1 MTAQLQVEQL
11 TFRPGQTLPTISS
24 NRAALAGVL
33 LRGKS
38 AQAAPQ
44 QLPRLYALCGEAHRL
59 TAQLAI
65 DAARGLRTHAT
76 TQELSSLAAETA
88 REHVRRIW
96 IDWPRLIGRS
106 DKKSTIAALQSLRD
120 CPLFGKN
127 ISESSPIASVA
138 FRAWVETAVLG
149 ESVPE
154 WLARWQTNPNECMLT
169 WVARAITFPAKLL
182 RDIEYDAIQIQ
193 TFETPLLPHADRDA
207 LYALAQNIAK
217 FDDFDRAPTSEG
229 NVCETGIGTRL
240 AGMDGNRSSTSNAW
254 LRLGARIAELALLSG
269 EALDNLALGSLMLAP
284 GEALAWS
291 EMARGLLL
299 HWVRLEQAAPL
310 ANIVDYRIV
319 APTEWNFHPS
329 GVVAKALAVMPTAA
343 CALSRAQAVRH
354 IGILAA
360 AFDPCVTYKI
370 EFEHA

>member
-1 MTAQLQVEQL
+1 MTAQLQAGQL

-24 NRAALAGVL
+24 NRASLAGVL

-65 DAARGLRTHAT
+65 DAACGLRTHASAH
-76 TQELSSLAAETA
+76 ELSSLATETA

-96 IDWPRLIGRS
+96 IDWPRLFGRS
-106 DKKSTIAALQSLRD
+106 DINSAIAGLQLLRD
-120 CPLFGKN
+120 CPLLKRG
-127 ISESSPIASVA
+127 ISGSESVSSVA
-138 FRAWVETAVLG
+138 FRSWIESAVLG
-149 ESVPE
+149 EPVAE
-154 WLARWQTNPNECMLT
+154 WLARWQANPDECMLY
-169 WVARAITFPAKLL
+169 WVARAPTFPAKLL
-182 RDIEYDAIQIQ
+182 LDIKCDAMRIQAVG
-193 TFETPLLPHADRDA
+193 TPLLPHADRNA
-207 LYALAQNIAK
+207 LQALARNIAEL
-217 FDDFDRAPTSEG
+217 DDFCHMPTSDG
-229 NVCETGIGTRL
+229 NVCETGIGTRI
-240 AGMDGNRSSTSNAW
+240 ARMDSNRSGAVNAW
-254 LRLGARIAELALLSG
+254 LRLGARVAELALLSG
-269 EALDNLALGSLMLAP
+269 EALDNLALGSITLAP

-299 HWVRLEQAAPL
+299 HWVRLEHADPR

-329 GVVAKALAVMPTAA
+329 GVVAKVLASMPTAM
-343 CALSRAQAVRH
+343 CEFSRTQLIRH
-354 IGILAA
+354 VGILAA
-360 AFDPCVTYKI
+360 AFDPCINYEI